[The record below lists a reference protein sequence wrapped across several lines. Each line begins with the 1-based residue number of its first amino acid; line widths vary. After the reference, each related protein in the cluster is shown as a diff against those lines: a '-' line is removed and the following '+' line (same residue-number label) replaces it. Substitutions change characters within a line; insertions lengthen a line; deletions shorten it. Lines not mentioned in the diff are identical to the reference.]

1 MNDLIN
7 RLIADNKGVGFFRA
21 ESLAENEL
29 TLYVYDVIV
38 SDASFGGVSALE
50 FNKVLA
56 SSDAS
61 VVHIRINSPGGE
73 IFSAQ
78 AMVAAVREKKATC
91 IAHIDGLAAS
101 AASWL
106 ALAADEVVISPGGM
120 VMIHNAQGISC
131 GTAADHRSSADLLD
145 KIDQQLVEAYAKST
159 GKDAETI
166 SGWMANETW
175 FSAAEAVEYGFASR
189 MATDEPVNAVVA
201 RWNVAA
207 YDSISNLRADKE
219 ERNAPVVDLTDG
231 LRRSLRLVE
240 HLDF

>member
-1 MNDLIN
+1 MNNLIN

-21 ESLAENEL
+21 ENFADNEL

-50 FNKVLA
+50 FNQALA

-61 VVHIRINSPGGE
+61 VVHLRINSPGGE
-73 IFSAQ
+73 IFAAQ
-78 AMVAAVREKKATC
+78 SMVTAVKEKKATC
-91 IAHIDGLAAS
+91 VAHIDGLAAS

-120 VMIHNAQGISC
+120 IMIHNANGVSC

-145 KIDQQLVEAYAKST
+145 KIDRQLVEVYVNST
-159 GKDAETI
+159 GKDAETVAR
-166 SGWMANETW
+166 WMASQTW

-189 MATDEPVNAVVA
+189 MATEVPANTSVA
-201 RWNVAA
+201 SWNVAA
-207 YDSISNLRADKE
+207 YKSISGLRAYE
-219 ERNAPVVDLTDG
+219 EEHNAPFVDLTEG
-231 LRRSLRLVE
+231 LRRSLRLIE
-240 HLDF
+240 RLDI